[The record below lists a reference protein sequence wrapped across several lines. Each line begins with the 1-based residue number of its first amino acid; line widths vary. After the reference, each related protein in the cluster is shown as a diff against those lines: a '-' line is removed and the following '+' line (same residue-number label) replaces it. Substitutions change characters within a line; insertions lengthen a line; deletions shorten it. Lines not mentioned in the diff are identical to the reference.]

1 MTPLLVTLALA
12 ATFEGGA
19 PPPPAGEV
27 IVYIGTYTGAK
38 SRGIYVARLDLAT
51 GRLSAPELAAESENP
66 SFLALHPDRALLYA
80 ANEIGS
86 FEGQKAGSV
95 SAFAIDDATGRLRS
109 LNRVSS
115 RGADPCHLVVD
126 RSGRNLLVANYSG
139 GSVASLPIDK
149 DGLLQPASAF
159 VQHTGSSVNPDRQK
173 APHAH
178 AVGLDGRNRLALV
191 ADLGLDKLL
200 LYRFDPD
207 RGTLAPSDP
216 PFASLKPGAGPRHF
230 AFHPDGKRVYVV
242 NEIDLTVTAF
252 AFAAETGTLTAR
264 QTLSTL
270 PAGVAPR
277 PEDSTAEIAVH
288 PGGRFL
294 YVSNRGTDTIVVF
307 SIDGTTGQLVPVA
320 HVPTGGK
327 TPRNFAIDPSGRFLL
342 AANQKS
348 DSVVVFRID
357 PDTGRLSPAG
367 SSIEVGAPVCLVFR
381 APRPLPKR

>member
-1 MTPLLVTLALA
+1 MTPLLLILAVA
-12 ATFEGGA
+12 AGFEADAA
-19 PPPPAGEV
+19 PPPTGEV
-27 IVYIGTYTGAK
+27 FVYIGTYTGAK
-38 SRGIYVARLDLAT
+38 SRGIYLSRLDLAT
-51 GRLSAPELAAESENP
+51 GRLSPPELAAESENP
-66 SFLALHPDRALLYA
+66 SFLALHPDRPLLYA
-80 ANEIGS
+80 VNETGT

-95 SAFAIDDATGRLRS
+95 SAFAIDGATGRLRS

-126 RSGRNLLVANYSG
+126 ASGKNVLVANYSG
-139 GSVASLPIDK
+139 GSVASLPIGK
-149 DGLLQPASAF
+149 DGQLQPASAF
-159 VQHTGSSVNPDRQK
+159 VQHTGSSVDPRQK

-178 AVGLDGRNRLALV
+178 AVGLDGRNKLALV

-200 LYRFDPD
+200 LYRFDPE

-230 AFHPDGKRVYVV
+230 VIHPDGKHVYVV

-252 AFAAETGTLTAR
+252 AFAAEKGALTA
-264 QTLSTL
+264 QQSLSTL
-270 PAGVAPR
+270 PAGVLGR

-294 YVSNRGTDTIVVF
+294 YASNRGTDTIAVF
-307 SIDGTTGQLVPVA
+307 SIEGTTGQLAPVA

-327 TPRNFAIDPSGRFLL
+327 TPRNFAIDPSGRYLL

-357 PDTGRLSPAG
+357 PDTGRLTPAG
-367 SSIEVGAPVCLVFR
+367 STVEVGAPVCLVFR
-381 APRPLPKR
+381 ARPLATR

>member
-1 MTPLLVTLALA
+1 MLLTLLLA
-12 ATFEGGA
+12 AASEGAA

-27 IVYIGTYTGAK
+27 LVYIGTYTGAK
-38 SRGIYVARLDLAT
+38 SRGIYLARLDLAT
-51 GRLSAPELAAESENP
+51 GRLSAPELTAESENP
-66 SFLALHPDRALLYA
+66 SFLALHPDRALLFA
-80 ANEIGS
+80 ANEIGT

-95 SAFAIDDATGRLRS
+95 SAFAIDDATGRLRA
-109 LNRVSS
+109 LNRASS

-139 GSVASLPIDK
+139 GSVASLPIGP
-149 DGLLQPASAF
+149 DGQLRPASAF
-159 VQHTGSSVNPDRQK
+159 VQHAGSSANPNRQK

-178 AVGLDGRNRLALV
+178 AVGLDGGNRLALV

-200 LYRFDPD
+200 LYRFDAD

-216 PFASLKPGAGPRHF
+216 PSAPLKPGAGPRHF
-230 AFHPDGKRVYVV
+230 AFHPDGKRLYVV

-252 AFAAETGTLTAR
+252 AFSAETGALTEQ
-264 QTLSTL
+264 QTLSTQ
-270 PAGVAPR
+270 PAGFVIR

-294 YVSNRGTDTIVVF
+294 YASNRGTDTIAVF
-307 SIDGTTGQLVPVA
+307 SIEAATGRLAPVA
-320 HVPTGGK
+320 HVPTGGR
-327 TPRNFAIDPSGRFLL
+327 TPRNFAIDPSGRYLL

-357 PDTGRLSPAG
+357 PETGRLTPAG
-367 SSIEVGAPVCLVFR
+367 STIEVGAPVCLVFR
-381 APRPLPKR
+381 TPHPAPKP